1 MSKNAQFEVSQW
13 TRGLVPWGKQCMSFY
28 LGNMSRKID
37 NMGFYCCVS
46 YLLKVLCVE
55 TQGQF
60 FPDSFPEDQISSF
73 QIMQSYLGGCF
84 GDAVY
89 ICW

>member
-1 MSKNAQFEVSQW
+1 
-13 TRGLVPWGKQCMSFY
+13 
-28 LGNMSRKID
+28 
-37 NMGFYCCVS
+37 MGFYCCVS